1 LGCLPRYKGKEVGVF
16 YSKIVAALGLL
27 VLSLIA
33 PYTALAT
40 ARVIHHQLP
49 HSLSSTAFTFNTGGP
64 VMMDGT
70 IVIRVDGTQ
79 QHVGRVG
86 CLADPNRTI
95 PHRTLL
101 RLLRLADSERFFS
114 LPKVIKS
121 KVPNVDLSGKMV
133 SIHTSAGTKTVWE
146 GYGGVNTRFD
156 AVYSAL
162 RQAAPFSFTCPH
174 E

>member
-1 LGCLPRYKGKEVGVF
+1 MTRRNVI
-16 YSKIVAALGLL
+16 SALA
-27 VLSLIA
+27 LITLALAA
-33 PYTALAT
+33 PYTTLAGS
-40 ARVIHHQLP
+40 RVSHHRLP
-49 HSLSSTAFTFNTGGP
+49 GNPQSTAFTFNTVGP

-70 IVIRVDGTQ
+70 IVIRVDGTL

-86 CLADPNRTI
+86 CLADPSRTI

-114 LPKVIKS
+114 LPTVIKS
-121 KVPNVDLSGKMV
+121 KVPNVDMSGKMV
-133 SIHTSAGTKTVWE
+133 SIHTSAGTKTVRE

-156 AVYSAL
+156 TVYSAL

-174 E
+174 G